1 MYVFELCLFNL
12 SALLLLQGF
21 QNLVGV
27 LLLKN
32 LQGQIDLAGLL
43 PRLNSVIVFAQHL
56 TIIC

>member
-27 LLLKN
+27 KFIN
-32 LQGQIDLAGLL
+32 LQGQTE
-43 PRLNSVIVFAQHL
+43 RFKMF
-56 TIIC
+56 